1 MSPDPV
7 ATDETGSYE
16 EPTVFLDPNALYLDF
31 AGMEF
36 SVEPGD
42 DLTFGRLADVSIDDN
57 PHLHRVLGRFTHRTS
72 LWWLVNEGRHIAL
85 DVLDLATRSSV
96 VVAPGGSVPLTFSSC
111 RIKFEASITSYELL
125 VDVPALIDSEIP
137 TAGGHIVEA
146 GEDTVSAHDVP
157 MTEDQRALVVS
168 VSQPVLAGRTMP
180 TSRELAESL
189 GWSQS
194 KFERK
199 LDNVCQK
206 LSRLGV
212 RGLHGGQ
219 GKAAKDRKTR
229 LAEYA
234 IETGLVER

>member
-1 MSPDPV
+1 MEDAASSGERNES
-7 ATDETGSYE
+7 T
-16 EPTVFLDPNALYLDF
+16 NALYVDF
-31 AGMEF
+31 IGTEF
-36 SVEPGD
+36 SVDPGSE
-42 DLTFGRLADVSIDDN
+42 LTFGRLADIVVDDN
-57 PHLHRVLGRFTHRTS
+57 PHLHRTLGRFTWRPE

-85 DVLDLATRSSV
+85 DVHDLATRSSL

-111 RIKFEASITSYELL
+111 RIRFEASITSYELL
-125 VDVPALIDSEIP
+125 VDVPSLIDTEIP
-137 TAGGHIVEA
+137 SPAGQMVET

-157 MTEDQRALVVS
+157 MTDDQRALVHS
-168 VSQPVLAGRTMP
+168 VATPVLSGRAMP
-180 TSRELAESL
+180 TSRELAAEL

-234 IETGLVER
+234 IQTGLVSNGS

>member
-1 MSPDPV
+1 MTPPDS
-7 ATDETGSYE
+7 TTQDEE
-16 EPTVFLDPNALYLDF
+16 AAEPSAFLDPNALYVDF

-36 SVEPGD
+36 SVQPGD
-42 DLTFGRLADVSIDDN
+42 ELTFGRLADVVIDEN
-57 PHLHRVLGRFTHRTS
+57 PHLHRILGRFTHRTS

-111 RIKFEASITSYELL
+111 RIRFEASITSYELL

-137 TAGGHIVEA
+137 SPAGQTVDA
-146 GEDTVSAHDVP
+146 GEDTISAHDVP
-157 MTEDQRALVVS
+157 MTEDQRALVQS
-168 VSQPVLAGRTMP
+168 VADPILAGRSMP
-180 TSRELAESL
+180 TSRELAEGL

-234 IETGLVER
+234 IETGLVGR